1 MKKYAVIDLGTNT
14 FHLLIATPNGQG
26 GWVER
31 SRERIYVKL
40 AEEGIDRIGDA
51 AFDRALAALERFR
64 QELDANEILPNAV
77 RAYGTAALRTARNG
91 QAFLDE
97 AFVRTGLQIELID
110 GQREAQLIF
119 KGVRQAVPFPDNR
132 VLVMDIGGGSVEMVL
147 ALGDT
152 ILWQQSFPV
161 GVALLFQYFH
171 HSDPITEKEIAA
183 VEHHLDNT
191 LAELWQALELHSV
204 PTLVGAAGAFDTIDH
219 LLLDPASKHP
229 LYGRVTVAAFEN
241 LCNQILQTTLAEREQ
256 MKNLA
261 PERRSM
267 IVVGFILIRHIIRR
281 GNMREILTSVYSM
294 KDGMLAEMI

>member
-14 FHLLIATPNGQG
+14 FHLLIATPNAQG
-26 GWVER
+26 GWAER
-31 SRERIYVKL
+31 VRERIYVKL
-40 AEEGIDRIGDA
+40 AEEGIDLIGDA
-51 AFDRALAALERFR
+51 AFSRALAALEKFR
-64 QELDANEILPNAV
+64 QELDANGIQPDTV

-91 QAFLDE
+91 QAFLQE

-132 VLVMDIGGGSVEMVL
+132 VLVMDIGGGSVEMLL
-147 ALGDT
+147 ALGDQ

-161 GVALLFQYFH
+161 GVALLFRHFH
-171 HSDPITEKEIAA
+171 HSDPIAAKEIAA
-183 VEHHLDNT
+183 VEQHLDDT
-191 LAELWQALELHSV
+191 LAELWQTLDLHPA
-204 PTLVGAAGAFDTIDH
+204 PTLIGAAGAFDTIDH
-219 LLLDPASKHP
+219 LLLDPTVKHP
-229 LYGRVTVAAFEN
+229 LYGRVTVAAFEK
-241 LCNQILQTTLAEREQ
+241 LCDQMLLTTQAEREQ

-281 GNMREILTSVYSM
+281 GQMQEILTSVYSM